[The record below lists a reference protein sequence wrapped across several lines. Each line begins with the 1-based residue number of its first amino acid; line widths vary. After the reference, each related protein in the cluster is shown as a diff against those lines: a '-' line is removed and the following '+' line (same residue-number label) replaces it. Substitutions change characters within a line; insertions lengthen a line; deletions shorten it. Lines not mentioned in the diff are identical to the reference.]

1 MARTSDGKPG
11 ASYAEQ
17 AQSARLEAELTL
29 LRRRLS
35 MFAALSQRLNASL
48 DPQQVLRRVVEG
60 ACELVGARYAA
71 VGILGPDGTLAEF
84 VTHGVSDV
92 ERERIGHPP
101 VGRGLLGLLKEEQR
115 PLRLANLSAHP
126 QAAGFPPGH
135 PAMRTFLGVP
145 LRDEGVP
152 LGNLYLTE
160 KLGGQE
166 FTADDEELAVLLAG
180 QAAMAIRNARL
191 HADAEAERERLR
203 TLVETSPAGVFVVA
217 AGSGLGD
224 SPVRLVNREAARL
237 LGSAAG
243 ADGPLAEFVQGATY
257 FRFDGTEFPED
268 ELPLR
273 RALFRGERVQAEELL
288 VRRPDGTEVPVLVNA
303 TPIYDA
309 DGHITAA
316 IGVMQDISPIMELEQ
331 LRNEFLAMVS
341 HELKTPLTA
350 IKGSAAMALGSKR
363 LLSTDESHELFEII
377 DDQSDRLRDLVD
389 NLLDVSRIE
398 AGTLSIAPEPVHL
411 EPVVT
416 EALAA
421 LTRLAGPREVLVEMP
436 EDLPAV
442 QADAQRLQQVLVNL
456 LTNAAK
462 FSPEAAPI
470 TVRARQAASG
480 VEVCVADEGRGFAP
494 QEARLLFR
502 KFSQLPGGP
511 GGRRQGSGL
520 GLAICKGIVEA
531 HGGRISAESAGTGQ
545 GCAFTFTLPIAAEQ
559 PARPVPAEVT
569 QRSAHVGR
577 ISRPGE
583 RTRVLVV
590 DDEAQV
596 LRFVQRALDEAGYR
610 PSSARDGAEAVRM
623 VEGEEPDLVLMD
635 VSLPGQD
642 GFEVLRR
649 IREFSGV
656 PVIFLTAVNDAE
668 LAARALRSGAD
679 DWVTKPFVPDELLAR
694 IEAALRRRVL
704 ADRIEVRAPYHNGAL
719 EIDFADRRV
728 VVDGD
733 QVALSATEYK
743 LLFELASNAGRVL
756 THDQILHNVWGPEYS
771 GASELVRSFIRNLRR
786 KLGDDARN
794 PRYILTEPQVGYR
807 MARADT

>member
-1 MARTSDGKPG
+1 MARTPERKPG
-11 ASYAEQ
+11 SYAEQ
-17 AQSARLEAELTL
+17 AQSARLEADLAL
-29 LRRRLS
+29 LRRRLG
-35 MFAALSQRLNASL
+35 MFAALSQRLSASL
-48 DPQQVLRRVVEG
+48 DPQQVLRSVVEG
-60 ACELVGARYAA
+60 ACELLGARYGA
-71 VGILGPDGTLAEF
+71 VGIFGADGTLAEF
-84 VTHGVSDV
+84 VTHGMAEA
-92 ERERIGHPP
+92 ERERIGHLP
-101 VGRGLLGLLKEEQR
+101 VGRGLLGLLQEEQR
-115 PLRLANLSAHP
+115 PVRLADLRTHP
-126 QAAGFPPGH
+126 RSLGFPPGH
-135 PAMRTFLGVP
+135 PQMHTFLGVP
-145 LRDEGVP
+145 LWLEGVVM
-152 LGNLYLTE
+152 GHLYLTE

-166 FTADDEELAVLLAG
+166 FSADDEELAVLLAG
-180 QAAMAIRNARL
+180 QAAMAIRNAHL
-191 HADAEAERERLR
+191 HADAEGERERLR
-203 TLVETSPAGVFVVA
+203 TLVETSPAGVFVVS
-217 AGSGLGD
+217 AGSGIVD
-224 SPVRLVNREAARL
+224 SPVRLVNREAARI
-237 LGSAAG
+237 LGSGAE

-257 FRFDGTEFPED
+257 FRFDGTPFPDD

-273 RALFRGERVQAEELL
+273 RALFMGERVQAEELL
-288 VRRPDGTEVPVLVNA
+288 VRRPDGTDVPVLVNA
-303 TPIYDA
+303 TPLYDA
-309 DGHITAA
+309 EGRISAA
-316 IGVMQDISPIMELEQ
+316 VGVLQDISPIMELEQ

-363 LLSTDESHELFEII
+363 LLSADESHELFEII
-377 DDQSDRLRDLVD
+377 DDQSDRLRDLAD

-411 EPVVT
+411 EPLVQ
-416 EALAA
+416 EAVAA
-421 LTRLAGPREVLVEMP
+421 LERMGGRREVVVELAD
-436 EDLPAV
+436 DLPAV
-442 QADAQRLQQVLVNL
+442 QADPQRVQQVLVNL

-462 FSPEAAPI
+462 FSPETAPI
-470 TVRARQAASG
+470 TLRAEHTGSS
-480 VEVCVADEGRGFAP
+480 VEVCVADHGRGFSP
-494 QEARLLFR
+494 QEAGLLFR
-502 KFSQLPGGP
+502 KFSQLPVQP

-531 HGGRISAESAGTGQ
+531 HGGRIRAESAGPGR
-545 GCAFTFTLPIAAEQ
+545 GCAFVFTLPVAAEQ
-559 PARPVPAEVT
+559 SARPAPAEVT
-569 QRSAHVGR
+569 QRAAHVGR
-577 ISRPGE
+577 ITRPGE

-610 PSSARDGAEAVRM
+610 PISARDGGEAVRM

-635 VSLPGQD
+635 VNLPGQD
-642 GFEVLRR
+642 GLEVLRR

-668 LAARALRSGAD
+668 QAAHALRSGAD

-704 ADRIEVRAPYHNGAL
+704 ADRTEVRAPYRNGAL

-728 VVDGD
+728 TVDGE
-733 QVALSATEYK
+733 QVPLSATEYK
-743 LLFELASNAGRVL
+743 LLLELASNAGRVL

-807 MARADT
+807 MARADA

>member
-1 MARTSDGKPG
+1 MARTPERKPG
-11 ASYAEQ
+11 SYAEQ
-17 AQSARLEAELTL
+17 AQSARLEADLAL
-29 LRRRLS
+29 LRRRLG
-35 MFAALSQRLNASL
+35 MFAALSQRLSASL
-48 DPQQVLRRVVEG
+48 DPQQVLRSVAEG
-60 ACELVGARYAA
+60 ACELLGARYGA
-71 VGILGPDGTLAEF
+71 VGIFGPDGSLAEF
-84 VTHGVSDV
+84 ITHGVSEA
-92 ERERIGHPP
+92 ERERIGHQPI
-101 VGRGLLGLLKEEQR
+101 GSGLLGLLQEEQR
-115 PLRLANLSAHP
+115 PLRLADLRKHP
-126 QAAGFPPGH
+126 RVVGFSPGH
-135 PAMRTFLGVP
+135 PQMHTFLGVP
-145 LRDEGVP
+145 LRLEGVVM
-152 LGNLYLTE
+152 GHLYLTE

-166 FTADDEELAVLLAG
+166 FSADDEELAVLLAG
-180 QAAMAIRNARL
+180 QAAMAIRNARS

-203 TLVETSPAGVFVVA
+203 TLVETSPAGVFVVS
-217 AGSGLGD
+217 AGSGIGD
-224 SPVRLVNREAARL
+224 SPVRLVNREAARI
-237 LGSAAG
+237 LGSGAE

-257 FRFDGTEFPED
+257 FRFDGTPFPDD

-273 RALFRGERVQAEELL
+273 RALFKGERVQAEELL
-288 VRRPDGTEVPVLVNA
+288 VRRPDGTDLPVLVNA
-303 TPIYDA
+303 TPLYDTE
-309 DGHITAA
+309 GRISAA
-316 IGVMQDISPIMELEQ
+316 VGVLQDISPIMELEQ

-363 LLSTDESHELFEII
+363 LLSTDESHELFGII

-398 AGTLSIAPEPVHL
+398 AGTLSIAPEPMHL
-411 EPVVT
+411 EPVVE
-416 EALAA
+416 EAVAA
-421 LTRLAGPREVLVEMP
+421 LERMAGHREVVVELVD
-436 EDLPAV
+436 DLPAV
-442 QADAQRLQQVLVNL
+442 QADPQRVQQVLVNL

-462 FSPEAAPI
+462 FSPETAPI
-470 TVRARQAASG
+470 TLRAEQTGSA
-480 VEVCVADEGRGFAP
+480 VQVCVADGGRGFSP
-494 QEARLLFR
+494 QEAGLLFR
-502 KFSQLPGGP
+502 KFSQLPTQP

-531 HGGRISAESAGTGQ
+531 HGGRIRAESEGAGK
-545 GCAFTFTLPIAAEQ
+545 GCSFLFTLPIAAEQ
-559 PARPVPAEVT
+559 PARPAPAEVT
-569 QRSAHVGR
+569 QRAAHMGR

-610 PSSARDGAEAVRM
+610 PFSARDGSEAVRM
-623 VEGEEPDLVLMD
+623 VESEEPDLVLMD
-635 VSLPGQD
+635 VNLPGQD
-642 GFEVLRR
+642 GMEVLRR

-668 LAARALRSGAD
+668 QAARALRSGAD

-704 ADRIEVRAPYHNGAL
+704 ADRTEVRATYRNGAL

-728 VVDGD
+728 AVDAEL
-733 QVALSATEYK
+733 VPLSATEYK

-807 MARADT
+807 MARAGD